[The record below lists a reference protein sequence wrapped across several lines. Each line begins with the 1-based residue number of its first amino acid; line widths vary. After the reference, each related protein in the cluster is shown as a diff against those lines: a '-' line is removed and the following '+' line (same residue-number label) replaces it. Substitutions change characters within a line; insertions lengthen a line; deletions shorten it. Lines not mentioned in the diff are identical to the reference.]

1 MLFADRGDNRQL
13 YEALSGYL
21 FEDLL
26 YEYKDRIKSIIEL
39 GECGFM
45 STRSH
50 STNWHFA
57 LSRRLKHIYYSID
70 YIGLNEVER
79 FEKLVSLL
87 PDILDNGRF
96 NSVDLPI
103 EYRILRENI
112 SFVSS
117 DYLKQIDAQTARI
130 LREMLP
136 RKVKFILSEA
146 DYNEKLKALE
156 RD

>member
-1 MLFADRGDNRQL
+1 M
-13 YEALSGYL
+13 
-21 FEDLL
+21 
-26 YEYKDRIKSIIEL
+26 
-39 GECGFM
+39 
-45 STRSH
+45 
-50 STNWHFA
+50 
-57 LSRRLKHIYYSID
+57 
-70 YIGLNEVER
+70 
-79 FEKLVSLL
+79 
-87 PDILDNGRF
+87 DNGRF

-130 LREMLP
+130 LKEMFP